1 MNTLFHNEFEI
12 VCKLSF
18 NRHSELFTLLL
29 RENAKLAGRGAGSK
43 KELRFLSVEEIAQS
57 RPTL

>member
-1 MNTLFHNEFEI
+1 MGILPMPGHGAGGPWQEF
-12 VCKLSF
+12 LHF
-18 NRHSELFTLLL
+18 FTLLL